1 MSNFKC
7 GKLNFK
13 YISGILFILI
23 TLFLGITIL
32 INRIQVYP
40 TDIEKMYLE
49 AFFENQKIE
58 NEQDIIGVQNKIIR
72 EVSHM
77 STGSGQLNIINTLKC
92 KKGLCYDRSLVL
104 QKYFILKGYKIRPV
118 YLFWGNNSTSII
130 DLMKSSTQS
139 HNVFEIYF
147 NNNWYLVR
155 TNHKMEK
162 LEFLSQ
168 YLASGKLVPTHTR
181 YIRYLNNRNGEFI
194 YPSYI
199 PDIYF
204 F

>member
-1 MSNFKC
+1 MINKKFKI
-7 GKLNFK
+7 K
-13 YISGILFILI
+13 ILKSIIVFLIFGVFILSMI
-23 TLFLGITIL
+23 II
-32 INRIQVYP
+32 INRSQIRPNENEVGA
-40 TDIEKMYLE
+40 LE
-49 AFFENQKIE
+49 VFFGKKNIKS
-58 NEQDIIGVQNKIIR
+58 EQDIIAAQNKIVG
-72 EVSHM
+72 EVSHK
-77 STGSGQLNIINTLKC
+77 STGSGQLNIINTLKF
-92 KKGLCYDRSLVL
+92 KKGLCFDRSLVL

-130 DLMKSSTQS
+130 DLMKSNTQS

-155 TNHKMEK
+155 TNNKMEK

-168 YLASGKLVPTHTR
+168 YLASSKMVPTHTR

>member
-1 MSNFKC
+1 MINKNLKFK
-7 GKLNFK
+7 
-13 YISGILFILI
+13 ILKSIIVFLIFGVFILSMI
-23 TLFLGITIL
+23 II
-32 INRIQVYP
+32 INRSQIRPNENEVGA
-40 TDIEKMYLE
+40 LE
-49 AFFENQKIE
+49 VFFGKKNIKS
-58 NEQDIIGVQNKIIR
+58 EQDIIAAQNKIVG
-72 EVSHM
+72 EVSHK
-77 STGSGQLNIINTLKC
+77 STGSGQLNIINTLKF
-92 KKGLCYDRSLVL
+92 KKGLCFDRSLVL

-130 DLMKSSTQS
+130 DLMKSNTQS

-155 TNHKMEK
+155 TNNKMEK

-168 YLASGKLVPTHTR
+168 YLASGKMVPTHTR

>member
-1 MSNFKC
+1 MIRIKNKI
-7 GKLNFK
+7 N
-13 YISGILFILI
+13 ILKTIIVFLIFGVFILSMI
-23 TLFLGITIL
+23 II
-32 INRIQVYP
+32 INCSQIRPNENEVVA
-40 TDIEKMYLE
+40 LE
-49 AFFENQKIE
+49 VFFGKKNIK
-58 NEQDIIGVQNKIIR
+58 NEQDIIAAQNKIVA
-72 EVSHM
+72 EVSHK
-77 STGSGQLNIINTLKC
+77 STGTGQLNILNTLKL
-92 KKGLCYDRSLVL
+92 KEGLCFDRSLVL
-104 QKYFILKGYKIRPV
+104 QKYFIMKGYKIRPV

-130 DLMKSSTQS
+130 DLMESNTQS

-155 TNHKMEK
+155 TNNKVEK

-168 YLASGKLVPTHTR
+168 YLASGKIVPSHTR
-181 YIRYLNNRNGEFI
+181 YVRYLNNRNGEFI

>member
-1 MSNFKC
+1 MIRIKNKVD
-7 GKLNFK
+7 
-13 YISGILFILI
+13 ILKAIIVFLIFGVFILSMI
-23 TLFLGITIL
+23 II
-32 INRIQVYP
+32 INRSQIRPNQN
-40 TDIEKMYLE
+40 EFLALE
-49 AFFENQKIE
+49 AFFGKKSINV
-58 NEQDIIGVQNKIIR
+58 EQDIIYIQNKVVK
-72 EVSHM
+72 EVLHK
-77 STGSGQLNIINTLKC
+77 STGSGQINILNTLKL
-92 KKGLCYDRSLVL
+92 KKGLCFDRSLVL
-104 QKYFILKGYKIRPV
+104 QKYLILKGYKIRPV
-118 YLFWGNNSTSII
+118 YLFWGKNSTSIF
-130 DLMKSSTQS
+130 DLVRSNTQS

-155 TNHKMEK
+155 TNNKMEK

-168 YLASGKLVPTHTR
+168 YLASGKMVPIHTR

>member
-1 MSNFKC
+1 MSNFNC
-7 GKLNFK
+7 GKMNFK
-13 YISGILFILI
+13 YISGILYILI

-40 TDIEKMYLE
+40 TDLEKMYLE

-58 NEQDIIGVQNKIIR
+58 NEQDIIGVQNKIVG
-72 EVSHM
+72 EVSHI
-77 STGSGQLNIINTLKC
+77 STGSGQLNIINTLKF
-92 KKGLCYDRSLVL
+92 KKGLCFDRSLVL

-155 TNHKMEK
+155 TNNKMEK

-168 YLASGKLVPTHTR
+168 YLASGKMVPTHTR